1 MFPKSYFGARF
12 FAGTFF
18 PPITGAPPIVTT
30 ERIPTL
36 FMSNMGRLL
45 GRR

>member
-1 MFPKSYFGARF
+1 MFPKSYFGASF
-12 FAGTFF
+12 FAPQFF
-18 PPITGAPPIVTT
+18 PPVTDAPPIVTPT
-30 ERIPTL
+30 RIPTL